1 MPSLT
6 TRLTHRVA
14 CHRAITGV
22 FGMLLGAAMMSASVV
37 GQDAA
42 ESPSWAIVIHGGAG
56 SDPTKWDETRR
67 ELRRKGLDRALAAGR
82 DSLAS
87 GNSALDTVELV
98 IRILEDDAVF
108 NAGRGAVLT
117 NEGRAELD
125 ASVMDGKTHGC
136 GAVAGVTSVKN
147 PISLARRVMTE
158 TRHVLLA
165 GPGADQFAREQAVP
179 LVDPSYFLSQKEP
192 VDPEP
197 HFGTVGCV
205 AYDSDGNLA
214 AGTSTG
220 GTAKKLPGRIGD
232 SPIVGAGTYADNASC
247 AISGTGVGEEYI
259 RNAVAYDIAAQML
272 YSGKSLEDA
281 ITRVMVEKLEPGV
294 GGIIG
299 VSNRGEIV
307 MQHNTPG
314 MSCGAA
320 DSSGRYETHLSLPAG
335 GVTEKTAESNPAST
349 IESLLQQ
356 QVKDWNAGDID
367 GFMRPYWQSDQ
378 LTFSSGGNVT
388 RGFQA
393 TLEGYKERYPDKKT
407 MGSLTFDSLEFLP
420 LGSEAMQVLGVW
432 KLDRDEDPIRGRFT
446 LVLRHFPE
454 GWKIVH
460 DHTSKTPSA
469 DESGE

>member
-1 MPSLT
+1 
-6 TRLTHRVA
+6 
-14 CHRAITGV
+14 
-22 FGMLLGAAMMSASVV
+22 
-37 GQDAA
+37 
-42 ESPSWAIVIHGGAG
+42 
-56 SDPTKWDETRR
+56 
-67 ELRRKGLDRALAAGR
+67 
-82 DSLAS
+82 
-87 GNSALDTVELV
+87 
-98 IRILEDDAVF
+98 
-108 NAGRGAVLT
+108 
-117 NEGRAELD
+117 
-125 ASVMDGKTHGC
+125 
-136 GAVAGVTSVKN
+136 
-147 PISLARRVMTE
+147 
-158 TRHVLLA
+158 
-165 GPGADQFAREQAVP
+165 
-179 LVDPSYFLSQKEP
+179 
-192 VDPEP
+192 
-197 HFGTVGCV
+197 
-205 AYDSDGNLA
+205 
-214 AGTSTG
+214 
-220 GTAKKLPGRIGD
+220 
-232 SPIVGAGTYADNASC
+232 
-247 AISGTGVGEEYI
+247 
-259 RNAVAYDIAAQML
+259 ML